1 MIAVPSP
8 AKVNLYLNVVSRYK
22 NGYHGLRSIFAQ
34 TDLSDTMTFSVAD
47 GSHNDITVGNAEL
60 PQDNLISKAV
70 NLFQSTLRRIPF
82 HVSIHTEKHIP
93 MGGGLG
99 GGSSNAAT
107 VLNVLNTMYKTN
119 YSHTILQRMGAK
131 LGADVPF
138 FVRGGVQRV
147 FGIGQIV
154 CPLSA
159 KCDIPILLVFPK
171 TRVNTAAAYAA
182 MDNCHICGNTYSEDK
197 CYRLVRDGLLTGDIE
212 QVAAGLYNKFETVIF
227 PDNPELQRIK
237 SDLVRCGAIAAL
249 MSGSG
254 STMFGLCENA
264 SVLHDCADKMRKLGY
279 EVFETQIKQNLNQ

>member
-1 MIAVPSP
+1 MIAVSSP

-34 TDLSDTMTFSVAD
+34 TDLCDTMTFSVAD
-47 GSHNDITVGNAEL
+47 GSQNDITVGNAEL
-60 PQDNLISKAV
+60 PQDNLISKAAH
-70 NLFQSTLRRIPF
+70 LFQSTLRRIPF

-119 YSHTILQRMGAK
+119 YSSTILQRMGAK

-138 FVRGGVQRV
+138 FIRGGVQRV

-154 CPLSA
+154 SPLPTRISL
-159 KCDIPILLVFPK
+159 PLLLVFPK

-182 MDNCHICGNTYSEDK
+182 MDNCHICGKTYSEEK
-197 CYRLVRDGLLTGDIE
+197 CYRLVRDGLLQGDIE
-212 QVAAGLYNKFETVIF
+212 QVAAGLYNKFE
-227 PDNPELQRIK
+227 
-237 SDLVRCGAIAAL
+237 
-249 MSGSG
+249 
-254 STMFGLCENA
+254 
-264 SVLHDCADKMRKLGY
+264 
-279 EVFETQIKQNLNQ
+279 